1 MQQQKSDLLH
11 ILAEQN
17 RLGIPLAKI
26 KQSVSEQKREQVK
39 QRRQE
44 EVIKKEKL
52 KYWHLI
58 KRDVLK
64 HKKEIATQEA
74 LEGVEQ
80 SKRFTKWF
88 Y

>member
-26 KQSVSEQKREQVK
+26 KQTVSEQKRVQVK
-39 QRRQE
+39 LRRKD
-44 EVIKKEKL
+44 EVLKKEKL
-52 KYWHLI
+52 KYWHHI

-64 HKKEIATQEA
+64 HKKDIAT
-74 LEGVEQ
+74 
-80 SKRFTKWF
+80 
-88 Y
+88 